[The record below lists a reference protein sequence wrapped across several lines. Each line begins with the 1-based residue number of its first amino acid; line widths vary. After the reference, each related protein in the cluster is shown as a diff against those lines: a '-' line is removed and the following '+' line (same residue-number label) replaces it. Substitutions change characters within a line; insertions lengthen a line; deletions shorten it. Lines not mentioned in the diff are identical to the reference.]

1 MFGQRG
7 DGDSGLEWRERLG
20 VGVMEPSGSYN
31 IGFRK
36 LSPDLPMRA
45 TISLG
50 IYNIKLF
57 IL

>member
-50 IYNIKLF
+50 IYNIKF
-57 IL
+57 